1 MAVSAFVKYLAVTVG
16 MLFLKVPA
24 LLFNHKN
31 TNTRIMK
38 QMTFDDPVD
47 EELYGLFLKVKDS
60 PRHIP
65 IKADLLLKEAKNVCE
80 GLYQD
85 KQAEKHL
92 TEFEQNILTN
102 LGWHYAPSLIMS
114 MVYGM
119 MRMKGKQT
127 RKAARLMDA
136 LEQAYGHCCYWHA
149 FHKAQLPRIT
159 IRRPKTIIY
168 QVQHLHVA
176 HADVAVG
183 VAESGATVY
192 HH

>member
-1 MAVSAFVKYLAVTVG
+1 
-16 MLFLKVPA
+16 
-24 LLFNHKN
+24 
-31 TNTRIMK
+31 MK
-38 QMTFDDPVD
+38 QMIFDDPVD
-47 EELYGLFLKVKDS
+47 EELYGLFLKVKYS

-65 IKADLLLKEAKNVCE
+65 IKADLLLKEVKSVCNR
-80 GLYQD
+80 LKQD

-92 TEFEQNILTN
+92 TEYEQNILSN

-114 MVYGM
+114 MAYGM

-127 RKAARLMDA
+127 RKAACLMAA
-136 LEQAYGHCCYWHA
+136 LEQAYGHCCYWQA
-149 FHKAQLPRIT
+149 FSQAQPPRIT

-183 VAESGATVY
+183 VAEAGATVY